1 MLTTSS
7 QYDLSQKETQVGSI
21 QSRWRPQ
28 KKKKEKKKV
37 VVSHISSIDHV
48 NEKHVTHISTSANE
62 LS

>member
-28 KKKKEKKKV
+28 KKKKEKKKSSC
-37 VVSHISSIDHV
+37 VSYLKYRSREREACD
-48 NEKHVTHISTSANE
+48 THLYE
-62 LS
+62 R